1 MPHNMTENNIRP
13 EETKKLEE
21 FKKLLDIMDE
31 LRVKCPW
38 DMKQTNETLRKLT
51 IEETYELAEA
61 IFSGN
66 NDGIRNE
73 LGDLMLHIVF
83 YAKIAEEKGLFSI
96 ADVLSGIT
104 SKLIYRHP
112 HVFGDVEVSG
122 ASEVE
127 QNWEKLKMNEG
138 DEYKPVLSGVPSSL
152 PAMVKANRIQEKVRG
167 VGFDWEK
174 REQIWD
180 KVLEEINELKEEI
193 KDHNTEAIESEL
205 GDVIFSIINA
215 SRLYGI
221 DPEAA
226 LEKTN
231 RKFIKRFNY
240 LERETLKKGISL
252 HDMSLDEMN
261 VIWEE
266 AKKGDDDSS
275 SAAGADLASPSS
287 ER

>member
-1 MPHNMTENNIRP
+1 MNDKN
-13 EETKKLEE
+13 KSLLEFE
-21 FKKLLDIMDE
+21 RLLAIIDE

-38 DMKQTNETLRKLT
+38 DMKQTNESLRKLT
-51 IEETYELAEA
+51 IEETYELADA

-66 NDGIRNE
+66 DEGIKNE
-73 LGDLMLHIVF
+73 LGDIMLHIVF
-83 YAKIAEEKGLFSI
+83 YAKIGAEKGTFTM
-96 ADVLSGIT
+96 ADVLEGINA
-104 SKLIYRHP
+104 KLIYRHP
-112 HVFGDVEVSG
+112 HVFGDVKVTG

-127 QNWEKLKMNEG
+127 ENWEQLKIKEDNG
-138 DEYKPVLSGVPSSL
+138 YKPVLSGVPPSL
-152 PAMVKANRIQEKVRG
+152 PAIVKANRIQEKVRG

-180 KVLEEINELKEEI
+180 KVLEEITELKEEI

-205 GDVIFSIINA
+205 GDVLFSIINA
-215 SRLYGI
+215 SRLYDI

-240 LERETLKKGISL
+240 LEKETMSKGISL

-261 VIWEE
+261 VIWEK
-266 AKKGDDDSS
+266 AKEEDQ
-275 SAAGADLASPSS
+275 ANL
-287 ER
+287 

>member
-1 MPHNMTENNIRP
+1 MKDRKNSLKEFDRLLNI
-13 EETKKLEE
+13 
-21 FKKLLDIMDE
+21 IDE
-31 LRVKCPW
+31 LRLKCPW
-38 DMKQTNETLRKLT
+38 DMKQTNESLRKLT
-51 IEETYELAEA
+51 IEETYELSEA
-61 IFSGN
+61 IFSDSD
-66 NDGIRNE
+66 DGIKNE

-83 YAKIAEEKGLFSI
+83 YAKIGSEKGTFTM
-96 ADVLSGIT
+96 ADILEGINT
-104 SKLIYRHP
+104 KLVYRHP
-112 HVFGDVEVSG
+112 HVFGDVIVNG

-127 QNWEKLKMNEG
+127 ENWEQLKMKETNV
-138 DEYKPVLSGVPSSL
+138 YKPVLSGVPASL
-152 PAMVKANRIQEKVRG
+152 PAIVKANRIQEKVRG

-180 KVLEEINELKEEI
+180 KVLEEITELKEEI
-193 KDHNTEAIESEL
+193 KNRNIETIESEL
-205 GDVIFSIINA
+205 GDVLFSIINA

-240 LERETLKKGISL
+240 LEKETLTKGISL

-266 AKKGDDDSS
+266 AKKED
-275 SAAGADLASPSS
+275 
-287 ER
+287 

>member
-1 MPHNMTENNIRP
+1 MSESDPR
-13 EETKKLEE
+13 LEE
-21 FKKLLDIMDE
+21 FGRLLSIIDE
-31 LRVKCPW
+31 LREKCPW
-38 DMKQTNETLRKLT
+38 DKKQTNESLRKLT

-61 IFSGN
+61 VLSGN
-66 NDGIRNE
+66 DKAIKNE

-83 YAKIAEEKGLFSI
+83 YSKIGSEKGEFDI
-96 ADVLSGIT
+96 TDVLKGIND
-104 SKLIYRHP
+104 KLTYRHP
-112 HVFGDVEVSG
+112 HVFGNISVTG

-127 QNWEKLKMNEG
+127 ENWEKLKMNEH
-138 DEYKPVLSGVPSSL
+138 DTYKPVLSGVPVSL
-152 PAMVKANRIQEKVRG
+152 PAIIKANRIQEKVRG

-180 KVLEEINELKEEI
+180 KVQEELKELREEI
-193 KDHNTEAIESEL
+193 ENSNTEKIESEL
-205 GDVIFSIINA
+205 GDVFFSLINA

-240 LERETLKKGISL
+240 LEKETLIKGISL

-266 AKKGDDDSS
+266 AKRED
-275 SAAGADLASPSS
+275 
-287 ER
+287 

>member
-1 MPHNMTENNIRP
+1 MNDRE
-13 EETKKLEE
+13 KSLEE
-21 FKKLLDIMDE
+21 FNRLLDIIDE

-38 DMKQTNETLRKLT
+38 DMKQTNDSLRKLT
-51 IEETYELAEA
+51 IEETYELAES
-61 IFSGN
+61 ISSGN
-66 NDGIRNE
+66 DAGIKNE
-73 LGDLMLHIVF
+73 LGDIMLHIVF
-83 YAKIAEEKGLFSI
+83 YAKIGSEKGLFTM
-96 ADVLSGIT
+96 ADVLEGINN
-104 SKLIYRHP
+104 KLIYRHP
-112 HVFGDVEVSG
+112 HVFGDVKVSG

-127 QNWEKLKMNEG
+127 ENWEQLKIREDKG
-138 DEYKPVLSGVPSSL
+138 YKPVLSGVPSSL
-152 PAMVKANRIQEKVRG
+152 PAIIKANRIQEKVRG

-180 KVLEEINELKEEI
+180 KVQEEISELKEEI
-193 KDHNTEAIESEL
+193 ENHSTESIESEL
-205 GDVIFSIINA
+205 GDVLFSIINA

-240 LERETLKKGISL
+240 LEKETLKKGISL

-266 AKKGDDDSS
+266 AKKED
-275 SAAGADLASPSS
+275 
-287 ER
+287 